1 MFVIE
6 KKRKFAQ
13 HTHEGRG
20 GWHNWKDAK
29 LIHKPTDKLEG
40 KIVRFKMFQSQCL
53 AEAIKFEQEKKE
65 DGGKR
70 KGRKKTGREK
80 REKKVKVEILLEIQ

>member
-29 LIHKPTDKLEG
+29 LIHKPTDKLGG
-40 KIVRFKMFQSQCL
+40 KIVRFRMFQPQCL
-53 AEAIKFEQEKKE
+53 AEAIKFGKEEKKK

-70 KGRKKTGREK
+70 KGNKKTGTKEREGK
-80 REKKVKVEILLEIQ
+80 KTEK